1 MARIHRALMMLGPW
15 EGRIVAFVLGCGL
28 GVLLRIVYVAILLT
42 YRAIT
47 HQSDNQEEEEY
58 LVPPPV
64 VNYQYIDEKQPVLFE
79 VAPDYDEYEEVVE
92 VHRQQDAKN

>member
-1 MARIHRALMMLGPW
+1 M
-15 EGRIVAFVLGCGL
+15 

-47 HQSDNQEEEEY
+47 HQSDNQEEEVEEEY

-64 VNYQYIDEKQPVLFE
+64 FNYQYIDEKQPVLFE
-79 VAPDYDEYEEVVE
+79 VVPGYDDYVEVVE
-92 VHRQQDAKN
+92 APHQQDAKN